1 MNDNNNSRRD
11 DAFDLTLHGYSIKPG
26 TISSRSSSARSD
38 SQSKQSEIVRSRPPS
53 AR

>member
-1 MNDNNNSRRD
+1 MNEC
-11 DAFDLTLHGYSIKPG
+11 LHGYSIKPG